1 MEGYYINLESRTDRN
16 EHMKRITSH
25 SFFKNIKRMDAIP
38 HTNGAIGCSLSHI
51 KGLKQ
56 LYMLKHKY
64 YMVLEDD
71 FCILNENNFYQF
83 ITEFLKIKENDI
95 WDVIVLTPRGI
106 TTTKDIQGD
115 FHRIIEN
122 QTTTGYIIKH
132 SFIEQLLPIYENS
145 ISKLENGGDPN
156 KWALDSCW
164 KPIQKIANFWYFK
177 YIYAGQLPCYSDI
190 EKRVVDYNQRFLLQP
205 NY

>member
-1 MEGYYINLESRTDRN
+1 MEGYYINLDSRIDRN
-16 EHMKRITSH
+16 EHMKQVTSH
-25 SFFKNIKRMDAIP
+25 SFFKNIKRMNAIS
-38 HTNGAIGCSLSHI
+38 HNNGAVGCSLSHI
-51 KGLKQ
+51 ECLKQ
-56 LYMLKHKY
+56 LSILKQKY

-71 FCILNENNFYQF
+71 FCILNEHNFHQF
-83 ITEFLKIKENDI
+83 ITEFEKIKDKDG
-95 WDVIVLTPRGI
+95 WDMIVLTPRGI
-106 TTTKDIQGD
+106 TTTRDIECN

-132 SFIEQLLPIYENS
+132 SFVKQLLPVYENS

-164 KPIQKIANFWYFK
+164 KPMQQIANFWYFK
-177 YIYAGQLPCYSDI
+177 HIYAGQLPSYSDI
-190 EKRVVDYNQRFLLQP
+190 EKRMVDYNQRFLLQT